1 MAYTL
6 VLVRHGES
14 VWNQLDKFTG
24 WTDVELSANGIQ
36 EAKAA
41 GVALAQHGLEFDL
54 AYTSLLDRAIDTLQY
69 ALEAAHMTWI
79 PVIKNWHLNE
89 RHYGGLQGKDKMDAI
104 EEFGDYQ
111 VKVWR
116 RSFSIRPPLLS
127 EYDPR
132 YPANDNRYSD
142 IPLDQIPIGESLK
155 DTLNRVAP
163 YWETELKPAI
173 LNGKKLVIVAH
184 GNSLR
189 ALIKFLE
196 NISDDKIIDL
206 EIPTGNPLVYHLDES
221 ELKVIKKYY
230 LLTKSSDKKE
240 GGIFSKIK
248 NILKR
253 K

>member
-6 VLVRHGES
+6 VLIRHGES

-41 GVALAQHGLEFDL
+41 GVALAQHGLEFDV
-54 AYTSLLDRAIDTLQY
+54 AYTSVLDRAIDTLQY
-69 ALEAAHMTWI
+69 ALEEAHMTWI
-79 PVIKNWHLNE
+79 PVVKDWHLNE
-89 RHYGGLQGKDKMDAI
+89 RYYGGLQGKDKIDAI

-132 YPANDNRYSD
+132 YPASDERYSS

-163 YWETELKPAI
+163 YWESELKPAI
-173 LNGKKLVIVAH
+173 LSGKRLVIAAH

-189 ALIKFLE
+189 ALVKFLE
-196 NISDDKIIDL
+196 NISDEKIIDL
-206 EIPTGNPLVYHLDES
+206 EIPTGIPLVYSLDES
-221 ELKVIKKYY
+221 DLKVLKKYY
-230 LLTKSSDKKE
+230 LIQNVNKSGH

-248 NILKR
+248 SILKL